1 MFRARV
7 KQLQDSHAKFRS
19 QIKALEN
26 VKDLTISLQS
36 QLSIME
42 QENQQL
48 AKENAELT
56 DLNRQAAQL
65 IEEKQSSEKQ
75 LQERAHEADLRC
87 ENIQGRYNE
96 LAESLSD
103 LEDLA
108 ADEQAMRLAAESR
121 MNSMDEA
128 AEALRVENR
137 SLHATDDM
145 SKLRISQCDQVQRLM
160 MIMMRTHQ
168 Y

>member
-87 ENIQGRYNE
+87 ENIQGRYLANQNALHSGFASEE
-96 LAESLSD
+96 LEVLLYPVSHPLGK
-103 LEDLA
+103 
-108 ADEQAMRLAAESR
+108 
-121 MNSMDEA
+121 
-128 AEALRVENR
+128 R
-137 SLHATDDM
+137 SEVIATHLDTGCE
-145 SKLRISQCDQVQRLM
+145 LCVV
-160 MIMMRTHQ
+160 
-168 Y
+168 